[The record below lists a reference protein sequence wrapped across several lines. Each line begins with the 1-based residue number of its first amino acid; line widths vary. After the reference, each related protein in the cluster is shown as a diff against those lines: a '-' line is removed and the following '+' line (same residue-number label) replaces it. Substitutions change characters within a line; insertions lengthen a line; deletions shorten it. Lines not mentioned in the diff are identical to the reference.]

1 MAKAE
6 VIPQFMA
13 VFQQYGYEGASITRF
28 SEATGLKRASLYH
41 YFPHGKEEMADA
53 VLDYITQA
61 LKEQLLAPLGSDRP
75 PLERIRGMNQ
85 NVHAFYQQGQ
95 QDCLLALLSVGEAH
109 QLFQE
114 RVQQALNIWIE
125 SLAAVLVDAGIT
137 PMTARQRAEEAIA
150 LIQGALV
157 LTRGLNNTETFER
170 ILHQMPEALLR
181 PE

>member
-1 MAKAE
+1 MARAE
-6 VIPQFMA
+6 VIPQLMS

-41 YFPHGKEEMADA
+41 YFPNGKEEMADA
-53 VLDYITQA
+53 VLEYVTQA
-61 LKEQLLAPLGSDRP
+61 LKENLLAPLRSDRP
-75 PLERIRGMNQ
+75 PSDRIHAMNQ
-85 NVHAFYQQGQ
+85 NVDAFYQQGE
-95 QDCLLALLSVGEAH
+95 QDCLLALLSVGEA
-109 QLFQE
+109 QELFHD
-114 RVQQALNIWIE
+114 RVQQALDIWIE

-137 PMTARQRAEEAIA
+137 PIIARQRAEEAIA

-157 LTRGLNNTETFER
+157 LTRGLNNSETFER

>member
-6 VIPQFMA
+6 VITQLMA

-41 YFPHGKEEMADA
+41 YFPNGKEEMAAA

-61 LKEQLLAPLGSDRP
+61 LKEQMLTPLQSDCSP
-75 PLERIRGMNQ
+75 GDRIQGMNK
-85 NVHAFYQQGQ
+85 NVDAFYQHGQ
-95 QDCLLALLSVGEAH
+95 QDCLLALMSIGEAH

-114 RVQQALNIWIE
+114 RVQQALKLWIDG
-125 SLAAVLVDAGIT
+125 LAAVLVDADIT
-137 PMTARQRAEEAIA
+137 PTTARQRAEEAIA

-157 LTRGLNNTETFER
+157 LTRGLNNTEIFER
-170 ILHQMPEALLR
+170 ILNQMPKALLR